1 MGVAVSPQTG
11 QHIITFTMKLIA
23 PLVGAYCLASSV
35 LASEG
40 SKWRRWGRVE
50 DLASESQDAANVAAD
65 TEAEAS
71 WPTYV
76 VTHKW
81 KGWKKTLRYGCWYGK
96 CWRDRVGHGWCYSQ
110 PKQPKWWRKSIKK
123 CRYNGQCRTFTRCY

>member
-1 MGVAVSPQTG
+1 MGVAVSPKTG
-11 QHIITFTMKLIA
+11 QHKITCTMKLIA

-40 SKWRRWGRVE
+40 QFYSRL

-76 VTHKW
+76 VKHKW
-81 KGWKKTLRYGCWYGK
+81 NGTKKTLRYGCWYGK

-110 PKQPKWWRKSIKK
+110 PKQPRWWRKSIKK
-123 CRYNGQCRTFTRCY
+123 CRSNGQCRTFTRCY

>member
-11 QHIITFTMKLIA
+11 QYIITFTMKLIA

-40 SKWRRWGRVE
+40 SRWRL

-65 TEAEAS
+65 AEAEAS
-71 WPTYV
+71 WPTYT
-76 VTHKW
+76 VTHRW
-81 KGWKKTLRYGCWYGK
+81 NGHKKTLRYGCWYGK

-110 PKQPKWWRKSIKK
+110 PKQPKWWKKSIKK